1 MSGFDGFEVVKIF
14 FGNKKIKDIF
24 VIFLL
29 VLNIEKKYIFKGY
42 ESGVVEYIIK
52 FVDIDLLI
60 LKVKIFLKIYE

>member
-1 MSGFDGFEVVKIF
+1 MSGLDGFEVVKIF

-24 VIFLL
+24 VIFFL
-29 VLNIEKKYIFKGY
+29 VFNIEKKYIFKGY
-42 ESGVVEYIIK
+42 EIGVVEYIIK